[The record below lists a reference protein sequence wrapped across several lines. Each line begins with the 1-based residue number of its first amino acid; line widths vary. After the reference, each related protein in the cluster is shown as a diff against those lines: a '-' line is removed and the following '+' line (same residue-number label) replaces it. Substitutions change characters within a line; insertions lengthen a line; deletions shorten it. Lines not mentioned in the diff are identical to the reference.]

1 MKKYVTPELEEIL
14 AKTEEV
20 MLEESLEADL
30 DGNNLNGV
38 IKITF

>member
-20 MLEESLEADL
+20 MLEESLEANL
-30 DGNNLNGV
+30 DGENLNGV

>member
-1 MKKYVTPELEEIL
+1 MKKYVRPELEEIL

-20 MLEESLEADL
+20 MLVESNEADL
-30 DGNNLNGV
+30 DGSDLSGV

>member
-20 MLEESLEADL
+20 MLEESPEANLDSNDL
-30 DGNNLNGV
+30 TGV

>member
-1 MKKYVTPELEEIL
+1 MKKYVAPELEEIL

-20 MLEESLEADL
+20 MLTESDEANL
-30 DGNNLNGV
+30 DGDLSGV

>member
-1 MKKYVTPELEEIL
+1 MKKYVAPELEEIL

-20 MLEESLEADL
+20 MLTESDEANLDGADL
-30 DGNNLNGV
+30 SGV

>member
-14 AKTEEV
+14 TKTEEV
-20 MLEESLEADL
+20 MLEESLEANL
-30 DGNNLNGV
+30 DGNDLTGV

>member
-14 AKTEEV
+14 TKTEEV
-20 MLEESLEADL
+20 MLIESEEADL
-30 DGNNLNGV
+30 DGEKLNGV

>member
-1 MKKYVTPELEEIL
+1 MKKYVKPELEEIL

-20 MLEESLEADL
+20 MLVESNEADL
-30 DGNNLNGV
+30 DGADLSGV

>member
-1 MKKYVTPELEEIL
+1 MKKYVQPELEEIL

-20 MLEESLEADL
+20 MLVESNEADL
-30 DGNNLNGV
+30 DGSDLSGV